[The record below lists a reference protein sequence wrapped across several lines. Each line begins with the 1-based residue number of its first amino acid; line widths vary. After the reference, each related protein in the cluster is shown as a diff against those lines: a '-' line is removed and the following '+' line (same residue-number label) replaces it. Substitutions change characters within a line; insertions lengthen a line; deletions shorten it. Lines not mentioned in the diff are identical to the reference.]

1 MNVSLRPFDTHI
13 GDMGVM
19 YFEARDP
26 RTGVVVE
33 YHVSFSCMSPL
44 LLLAAAVYQSDGEGG
59 GGLGMVGEDDADVKI
74 IVHGC

>member
-1 MNVSLRPFDTHI
+1 MNVTLQPFETHI

-33 YHVSFSCMSPL
+33 YHVSFLYEPL
-44 LLLAAAVYQSDGEGG
+44 LVLAVAAVYQSGGEGG
-59 GGLGMVGEDDADVKI
+59 GGLGDG
-74 IVHGC
+74 G